1 MVKPYAAAIFELGV
15 ERGKA
20 EAFYNA
26 LKSVNEVLLKNSEY
40 LVFLSCP
47 NISIKERLA
56 SFDEAFSKTL
66 PDEISQVLKLMC
78 EDGYIKYFCEF
89 FKFYEIMLEKHKK
102 VTKAKI
108 ISAVELTRK
117 EKISIKTKLEKS
129 SGYSVEAD
137 FFVDE
142 TILGGIVVEI
152 NGKLIDGSL
161 RKKLLDAKE
170 VMLG

>member
-1 MVKPYAAAIFELGV
+1 MVKPYAAALFELGV
-15 ERGKA
+15 ERGKT
-20 EAFYNA
+20 EDFYNA

-40 LVFLSCP
+40 LAFLSCP
-47 NISIKERLA
+47 NISIIERLA
-56 SFDEAFSKTL
+56 SFDEAFSKTF
-66 PDEISQVLKLMC
+66 PDEISRVLKLMC
-78 EDGYIKYFCEF
+78 KDSCVKYFREF
-89 FKFYEIMLEKHKK
+89 FESYEIMFEKHKK

-142 TILGGIVVEI
+142 TILGGIVAEI
-152 NGKLIDGSL
+152 NGKIIDGSL